1 MITDLSKVNSP
12 EELAAGAGTVIP
24 AESQEIVSGNHSE
37 TLQEKRTPEQIGAE
51 IRMYVNTGRW
61 ITTLCGIEIGRRLVE
76 AKELLPHGEWLPW
89 LKRETE
95 FSERS
100 AQDYMRV
107 FKDYAAS
114 QLGMFGPETNTQTFA
129 DLPISK
135 ALALLSV
142 PESEREAF
150 AKEVDAEHISVRD
163 LKQAIKERDEAMK
176 AAKDAE
182 GRLAAERIESEKKDQ
197 AIESFIQDR
206 KDLDRQ
212 RTEAEARL
220 KEAERQIAELE
231 KRPVEVAVETVRDEE
246 AIVAAAKEARE
257 KAEAEAVKAANKVSR
272 EHDKTLKELNEKI
285 AGLEKQLNKA
295 EDERAEAVRKAES
308 ADQTAAKK
316 LKEATAAAEKI
327 RAELEEARR
336 ALKASDSDVT
346 AFGIRFN
353 SLQTEYSY
361 LITEYRK
368 IRSKNRETGDKL
380 HEAVRQVLEYF
391 QQELEKEEGAA
402 GA

>member
-1 MITDLSKVNSP
+1 MITDLSKVNNP
-12 EELAAGAGTVIP
+12 EELAAGAGEALP
-24 AESQEIVSGNHSE
+24 APER
-37 TLQEKRTPEQIGAE
+37 TLEVVAAE
-51 IRMYVNTGRW
+51 IRGYTFSMLTN
-61 ITTLCGIEIGRRLVE
+61 IIEIGRRLVE
-76 AKELLPHGEWLPW
+76 AKSMIKHGEFMNWT
-89 LKRETE
+89 RENFG
-95 FSERS
+95 FSS
-100 AQDYMRV
+100 
-107 FKDYAAS
+107 S
-114 QLGMFGPETNTQTFA
+114 QTNNFMQLYRAYGSEQNSLFGAELNSQTFGN
-129 DLPISK
+129 LNYSK
-135 ALALLSV
+135 ALALLTLPSV
-142 PESEREAF
+142 EEREEF
-150 AKEVDAEHISVRD
+150 METHDVENMTTRQLKDAIR
-163 LKQAIKERDEAMK
+163 ERDEAMK

-182 GRLAAERIESEKKDQ
+182 GRLAAERAESEKKDQ

-246 AIVAAAKEARE
+246 AIAAAAKEARE
-257 KAEAEAVKAANKVSR
+257 KAEAEAVKAANKASR
-272 EHDKTLKELNEKI
+272 EHDKTLKELQEKI

-327 RAELEEARR
+327 RAELEETRR

-391 QQELEKEEGAA
+391 SQELEKEEGAA

>member
-12 EELAAGAGTVIP
+12 EELAAGAGEVLP
-24 AESQEIVSGNHSE
+24 VPER
-37 TLQEKRTPEQIGAE
+37 TLEVVAAE
-51 IRMYVNTGRW
+51 IRGYTFSMLTN
-61 ITTLCGIEIGRRLVE
+61 IIEIGRRLVE
-76 AKELLPHGEWLPW
+76 AKSMIKHGEFMNWT
-89 LKRETE
+89 RENFG
-95 FSERS
+95 FSS
-100 AQDYMRV
+100 
-107 FKDYAAS
+107 S
-114 QLGMFGPETNTQTFA
+114 QTNNFMQLYRAYGSEQNSLFGAELNSQTFGN
-129 DLPISK
+129 LNYSK
-135 ALALLSV
+135 ALALLALPST
-142 PESEREAF
+142 EEREEF
-150 AKEVDAEHISVRD
+150 METHDVENMTTRQLKDAIR
-163 LKQAIKERDEAMK
+163 ERDEAMK

-182 GRLAAERIESEKKDQ
+182 GRLAAERIESEKK
-197 AIESFIQDR
+197 
-206 KDLDRQ
+206 
-212 RTEAEARL
+212 L
-220 KEAERQIAELE
+220 KESEEQFEASEKLRAETADKLFAKNADLEAANKRIRELE
-231 KRPVEVAVETVRDEE
+231 SRPVEVAVETVRDEE
-246 AIVAAAKEARE
+246 AIAAAAKEARE
-257 KAEAEAVKAANKVSR
+257 KAEAEAVKAANKASR
-272 EHDKTLKELNEKI
+272 EHDKTLKELQEKI

-308 ADQTAAKK
+308 ADQNAAKK

>member
-12 EELAAGAGTVIP
+12 EELAAGAGEVLP
-24 AESQEIVSGNHSE
+24 VPER
-37 TLQEKRTPEQIGAE
+37 TLEVVAAE
-51 IRMYVNTGRW
+51 IRGYTFSMLTN
-61 ITTLCGIEIGRRLVE
+61 IIEIGRRLVE
-76 AKELLPHGEWLPW
+76 AKSMIKHGEFMNWT
-89 LKRETE
+89 RENFG
-95 FSERS
+95 FSS
-100 AQDYMRV
+100 
-107 FKDYAAS
+107 S
-114 QLGMFGPETNTQTFA
+114 QTNNFMQLYRAYGSEQNSLFGAELNSQTFGN
-129 DLPISK
+129 LNYSK
-135 ALALLSV
+135 ALALLALPSV
-142 PESEREAF
+142 EEREEF
-150 AKEVDAEHISVRD
+150 METHDVENMTTRQLKDAIR
-163 LKQAIKERDEAMK
+163 ERDEAMK

-206 KDLDRQ
+206 KELDRQ

-246 AIVAAAKEARE
+246 AIAAAAKEARE

-272 EHDKTLKELNEKI
+272 EHDKTLKELQEKI

-295 EDERAEAVRKAES
+295 EDDRAEAVRKAES

-391 QQELEKEEGAA
+391 SQELEKEEGAA

>member
-1 MITDLSKVNSP
+1 MITDLSKVNNP
-12 EELAAGAGTVIP
+12 EELAAGAGEVLP
-24 AESQEIVSGNHSE
+24 VPER
-37 TLQEKRTPEQIGAE
+37 TLEVVAAE
-51 IRMYVNTGRW
+51 IRGYTFSMLTN
-61 ITTLCGIEIGRRLVE
+61 IIEIGRRLVE
-76 AKELLPHGEWLPW
+76 AKSMIKHGEFMNWT
-89 LKRETE
+89 RENFG
-95 FSERS
+95 FSS
-100 AQDYMRV
+100 
-107 FKDYAAS
+107 S
-114 QLGMFGPETNTQTFA
+114 QTNNFMQLYRAYGSEQNSLFGAELNSQTFGN
-129 DLPISK
+129 LNYSK
-135 ALALLSV
+135 ALALLALPSV
-142 PESEREAF
+142 EEREEF
-150 AKEVDAEHISVRD
+150 VETHDVENMTTRQLKDAIR
-163 LKQAIKERDEAMK
+163 ERDEAMK

-182 GRLAAERIESEKKDQ
+182 GRLAAEREESEKKDQ

-246 AIVAAAKEARE
+246 AIAAAAKEARE
-257 KAEAEAVKAANKVSR
+257 KAEAEAAKAANKVSR
-272 EHDKTLKELNEKI
+272 EHDKTLKELQEKI

-327 RAELEEARR
+327 RTELEEARR

-346 AFGIRFN
+346 AFGIHFN

-391 QQELEKEEGAA
+391 SQELEKEEGAA

>member
-1 MITDLSKVNSP
+1 MSDMI
-12 EELAAGAGTVIP
+12 
-24 AESQEIVSGNHSE
+24 
-37 TLQEKRTPEQIGAE
+37 EKRTPEQIGAE

-76 AKELLPHGEWLPW
+76 AKEMLPHGEWLPW

-107 FKDYAAS
+107 FKDYSAS

-142 PESEREAF
+142 PESERETF

-182 GRLAAERIESEKKDQ
+182 GRLAAERIESEKK
-197 AIESFIQDR
+197 
-206 KDLDRQ
+206 
-212 RTEAEARL
+212 L
-220 KEAERQIAELE
+220 KESEEQFEASEKLRAETADKLFAKNADLEAANKRIRELE
-231 KRPVEVAVETVRDEE
+231 SRPVEVAVETVRDEE
-246 AIVAAAKEARE
+246 AIAAAAKEARE

-295 EDERAEAVRKAES
+295 EDERSEAVRKAES

-380 HEAVRQVLEYF
+380 HEAVLQVLEYF

>member
-12 EELAAGAGTVIP
+12 EELAAGAGEVLP
-24 AESQEIVSGNHSE
+24 VPER
-37 TLQEKRTPEQIGAE
+37 TLEVVAAE
-51 IRMYVNTGRW
+51 IRGYTFSMLTN
-61 ITTLCGIEIGRRLVE
+61 IIEIGRRLVE
-76 AKELLPHGEWLPW
+76 AKSMIKHGEFMNWT
-89 LKRETE
+89 RENFG
-95 FSERS
+95 FSS
-100 AQDYMRV
+100 
-107 FKDYAAS
+107 S
-114 QLGMFGPETNTQTFA
+114 QTNNFMQLYRAYGSEQNSLFGAELNSQTFGN
-129 DLPISK
+129 LNYSK
-135 ALALLSV
+135 ALALLALPST
-142 PESEREAF
+142 EEREEF
-150 AKEVDAEHISVRD
+150 VQTHDVENMTTRQLKDAIR
-163 LKQAIKERDEAMK
+163 ERDEAMK

-246 AIVAAAKEARE
+246 AIAAAAKEARE

-272 EHDKTLKELNEKI
+272 EHDKTLKELQEKI
-285 AGLEKQLNKA
+285 TGLEKQLNKA

-327 RAELEEARR
+327 RAELEETRK

>member
-1 MITDLSKVNSP
+1 MITDLSKVNNP
-12 EELAAGAGTVIP
+12 EELAAGAGEVLP
-24 AESQEIVSGNHSE
+24 VPER
-37 TLQEKRTPEQIGAE
+37 TLEVVAAE
-51 IRMYVNTGRW
+51 IRGYTFSMLTN
-61 ITTLCGIEIGRRLVE
+61 IIEIGRRLVE
-76 AKELLPHGEWLPW
+76 AKSMIKHGEFMNWT
-89 LKRETE
+89 RENFG
-95 FSERS
+95 FSS
-100 AQDYMRV
+100 
-107 FKDYAAS
+107 S
-114 QLGMFGPETNTQTFA
+114 QTNNFMQLYRAYGSEQNSLFGAELNSQTFGN
-129 DLPISK
+129 LNYSK
-135 ALALLSV
+135 ALALLALPSV
-142 PESEREAF
+142 EEREEF
-150 AKEVDAEHISVRD
+150 METHDVENMTTRQLKDAIR
-163 LKQAIKERDEAMK
+163 ERDEAMK

-182 GRLAAERIESEKKDQ
+182 GRLAAERAESEKKDQ

-246 AIVAAAKEARE
+246 AIAAAAKEARE
-257 KAEAEAVKAANKVSR
+257 KAEAVKAANKASR
-272 EHDKTLKELNEKI
+272 EHDKTLKELQEKI

-327 RAELEEARR
+327 RAELEETRR

-391 QQELEKEEGAA
+391 QQELEKEEGAS

>member
-12 EELAAGAGTVIP
+12 EELAAGAGEVLP
-24 AESQEIVSGNHSE
+24 VPER
-37 TLQEKRTPEQIGAE
+37 TLEVVAAE
-51 IRMYVNTGRW
+51 IRGYTFSMLTNIV
-61 ITTLCGIEIGRRLVE
+61 EIGRRLVE
-76 AKELLPHGEWLPW
+76 AKSMIKHGEFMNWT
-89 LKRETE
+89 RENFG
-95 FSERS
+95 FSSSQTNNFMQLYRGYGS
-100 AQDYMRV
+100 AQN
-107 FKDYAAS
+107 S
-114 QLGMFGPETNTQTFA
+114 LFGAELNSQTFGN
-129 DLPISK
+129 LNYSK
-135 ALALLSV
+135 ALALLALPSV
-142 PESEREAF
+142 EEREEF
-150 AKEVDAEHISVRD
+150 METHDVENMTTRQLKDAIR
-163 LKQAIKERDEAMK
+163 ERDEAMK

-182 GRLAAERIESEKKDQ
+182 GRLAAERMESEKKDQ
-197 AIESFIQDR
+197 AIESFIQDW
-206 KDLDRQ
+206 KDIDRQ

-220 KEAERQIAELE
+220 KEAEKQIAELE

-246 AIVAAAKEARE
+246 AIAAAAKEARE
-257 KAEAEAVKAANKVSR
+257 KAEAEALKAANKASK

-308 ADQTAAKK
+308 ADMAAAEK
-316 LKEATAAAEKI
+316 LKEATATAENI

>member
-1 MITDLSKVNSP
+1 MITDLSKVNNP
-12 EELAAGAGTVIP
+12 EELAAGAGEVLP
-24 AESQEIVSGNHSE
+24 VPER
-37 TLQEKRTPEQIGAE
+37 TLEVVAAE
-51 IRMYVNTGRW
+51 IRGYTFSMLTN
-61 ITTLCGIEIGRRLVE
+61 IIEIGRRLVE
-76 AKELLPHGEWLPW
+76 AKSMIKHGEFMNWT
-89 LKRETE
+89 RENFG
-95 FSERS
+95 FSS
-100 AQDYMRV
+100 
-107 FKDYAAS
+107 S
-114 QLGMFGPETNTQTFA
+114 QTNNFMQLYRAYGSEQNSLFGAELNSQTFGN
-129 DLPISK
+129 LNYSK
-135 ALALLSV
+135 ALALLALPST
-142 PESEREAF
+142 EEREEF
-150 AKEVDAEHISVRD
+150 METHDVENMTTRQLKDAIR
-163 LKQAIKERDEAMK
+163 ERDEAMK

-220 KEAERQIAELE
+220 KEAEEQFEASEKLRAEIADKLFAKNADIEAANKRIRELE
-231 KRPVEVAVETVRDEE
+231 SRPVEVAVETVRDEE
-246 AIVAAAKEARE
+246 AIAAAAKEARE
-257 KAEAEAVKAANKVSR
+257 KAEAAAKKR
-272 EHDKTLKELNEKI
+272 I
-285 AGLEKQLNKA
+285 AELEKKLNKA

-327 RAELEEARR
+327 RVELEETRR

>member
-1 MITDLSKVNSP
+1 MITDLSKVNNP
-12 EELAAGAGTVIP
+12 EELAAGAGEVLP
-24 AESQEIVSGNHSE
+24 VPER
-37 TLQEKRTPEQIGAE
+37 TLEVVAAE
-51 IRMYVNTGRW
+51 IRGYTFSMLTN
-61 ITTLCGIEIGRRLVE
+61 IIEIGRRLVE
-76 AKELLPHGEWLPW
+76 AKSMIKHGEFMNWT
-89 LKRETE
+89 RENFG
-95 FSERS
+95 FSS
-100 AQDYMRV
+100 
-107 FKDYAAS
+107 S
-114 QLGMFGPETNTQTFA
+114 QTNNFMQLYRAYGSEQNSLFGAELNSQTFGN
-129 DLPISK
+129 LNYSK
-135 ALALLSV
+135 ALALLALPST
-142 PESEREAF
+142 EEREEF
-150 AKEVDAEHISVRD
+150 METHDVENMTTRQLKDAIR
-163 LKQAIKERDEAMK
+163 ERDEAMK

-182 GRLAAERIESEKKDQ
+182 GRLAAERIESEKK
-197 AIESFIQDR
+197 
-206 KDLDRQ
+206 
-212 RTEAEARL
+212 L
-220 KEAERQIAELE
+220 KESEEQFEASEKLRAETADKLFAKNADLEAANKRIRELE
-231 KRPVEVAVETVRDEE
+231 SRPVEVAVETVRDEE
-246 AIVAAAKEARE
+246 AIAAAAKEARE
-257 KAEAEAVKAANKVSR
+257 KAEAEAVKAANKASR
-272 EHDKTLKELNEKI
+272 EHDKTLKELQEKI

-308 ADQTAAKK
+308 ADQNAAKK

>member
-1 MITDLSKVNSP
+1 MS
-12 EELAAGAGTVIP
+12 TV
-24 AESQEIVSGNHSE
+24 S
-37 TLQEKRTPEQIGAE
+37 
-51 IRMYVNTGRW
+51 
-61 ITTLCGIEIGRRLVE
+61 
-76 AKELLPHGEWLPW
+76 
-89 LKRETE
+89 
-95 FSERS
+95 
-100 AQDYMRV
+100 
-107 FKDYAAS
+107 
-114 QLGMFGPETNTQTFA
+114 
-129 DLPISK
+129 
-135 ALALLSV
+135 
-142 PESEREAF
+142 
-150 AKEVDAEHISVRD
+150 
-163 LKQAIKERDEAMK
+163 
-176 AAKDAE
+176 
-182 GRLAAERIESEKKDQ
+182 AERAESEKKDQ

-212 RTEAEARL
+212 RAETEAKL
-220 KEAERQIAELE
+220 KEAEEQFEASEKLRAEIADKLFAKNADVEAANKRIRELE
-231 KRPVEVAVETVRDEE
+231 SRPVEVAVETVRDEE
-246 AIVAAAKEARE
+246 AIAAAAKEARE
-257 KAEAEAVKAANKVSR
+257 KAEAAAKKR
-272 EHDKTLKELNEKI
+272 FAE
-285 AGLEKQLNKA
+285 LEKKLNKA

>member
-12 EELAAGAGTVIP
+12 EELAAGAGEVLP
-24 AESQEIVSGNHSE
+24 VPER
-37 TLQEKRTPEQIGAE
+37 TLEVVAAE
-51 IRMYVNTGRW
+51 IRGYTFSMLTNIV
-61 ITTLCGIEIGRRLVE
+61 EIGRRLVE
-76 AKELLPHGEWLPW
+76 AKSMIKHGEFMNWT
-89 LKRETE
+89 RENFG
-95 FSERS
+95 FSSSQTNNFMQLYRGYGS
-100 AQDYMRV
+100 AQN
-107 FKDYAAS
+107 S
-114 QLGMFGPETNTQTFA
+114 LFGAELNSQTFGN
-129 DLPISK
+129 LNYSK
-135 ALALLSV
+135 ALALLALPSV
-142 PESEREAF
+142 EEREEF
-150 AKEVDAEHISVRD
+150 METHDVENMTTRQLKDAIR
-163 LKQAIKERDEAMK
+163 ERDEAMK

-182 GRLAAERIESEKKDQ
+182 GRLAAERMESEKKDQ
-197 AIESFIQDR
+197 TIESFIQDR

-220 KEAERQIAELE
+220 KEAEKQIAELE

-246 AIVAAAKEARE
+246 AIAAAAKEARE
-257 KAEAEAVKAANKVSR
+257 KAEAEALKAANKASK
-272 EHDKTLKELNEKI
+272 EHDKTLKKLNEKI

-308 ADQTAAKK
+308 ADMAAAKK

-327 RAELEEARR
+327 RAELEETRR

-391 QQELEKEEGAA
+391 QKELEKEEGAA

>member
-1 MITDLSKVNSP
+1 MITDLSKVNNP
-12 EELAAGAGTVIP
+12 EELAAGAGEVLP
-24 AESQEIVSGNHSE
+24 VPER
-37 TLQEKRTPEQIGAE
+37 TLEVVAAE
-51 IRMYVNTGRW
+51 IRGYTFSMLTN
-61 ITTLCGIEIGRRLVE
+61 IIEIGRRLVE
-76 AKELLPHGEWLPW
+76 AKSMIKHGEFMSWT
-89 LKRETE
+89 RENFG
-95 FSERS
+95 FSS
-100 AQDYMRV
+100 
-107 FKDYAAS
+107 S
-114 QLGMFGPETNTQTFA
+114 QTNNFMQLYRAYGSEQNSLFGAELNSQTFGN
-129 DLPISK
+129 LNYSK
-135 ALALLSV
+135 ALALLALPSV
-142 PESEREAF
+142 EEREEF
-150 AKEVDAEHISVRD
+150 METHDVENMTTRQLKDAIR
-163 LKQAIKERDEAMK
+163 ERDEAMK

-212 RTEAEARL
+212 RAEAEARL

-246 AIVAAAKEARE
+246 AIAAAAKEARE
-257 KAEAEAVKAANKVSR
+257 KAEAEAVKAANKASR
-272 EHDKTLKELNEKI
+272 EHDKTLKELQEKI

-368 IRSKNRETGDKL
+368 IRNKNRETGDKL